1 MKTKSEVLEKF
12 KHLLE
17 VKYTGS
23 TPANYLHHVKLFLDF
38 CKKPP
43 LRVNNEDI
51 LNYNISI
58 RNTSNSNRGVALSAI
73 TAYFVLYLKKKIK
86 LSAAI
91 RPPRQIMVAKFYH
104 AEILSEKIKDIP
116 NLKHKAILTIA
127 LSGWLRV
134 SEVVNLKI
142 EDINKDL
149 MLIHIKNSKR
159 SKDRNVTLSQNTLNV
174 LRIYFAAYFTKYK
187 KEDYLFTGQFGG
199 KYSANSCNKI
209 VKKYLDTK
217 MRFHNLRSSGAT
229 FALESGMSLLD
240 VSVMLGHAKI
250 ETTKAYIPA
259 RLKNTKQVC

>member
-1 MKTKSEVLEKF
+1 MKRKSEVLEKF
-12 KHLLE
+12 KQLLE

-23 TPANYLHHVKLFLDF
+23 TPANYLYHLELFLNF

-58 RNTSNSNRGVALSAI
+58 RNTSNSNRNVALNAI
-73 TAYFVLYLKKKIK
+73 KSYFVLFLKRKVK

-91 RPPRQIMVAKFYH
+91 RPPKQQLVAKFYD
-104 AEILSEKIKDIP
+104 AEILSEKIKNIE

-142 EDINKDL
+142 EDIDKEL
-149 MLIHIKNSKR
+149 MLIHVKNSKR
-159 SKDRNVTLSQNTLNV
+159 SKDRDVALSENTLNV
-174 LRIYFAAYFTKYK
+174 LRDYFKAYFQNYSNT
-187 KEDYLFTGQFGG
+187 DYLFKGQSLAQ
-199 KYSANSCNKI
+199 YSKTSCNKI
-209 VKKYLDTK
+209 VKKYLSPR

-229 FALESGMSLLD
+229 YALENGMSLLD
-240 VSVMLGHAKI
+240 VSTMLGHAKI
-250 ETTKAYIPA
+250 ETTKHYIPA
-259 RLKNTKQVC
+259 RLKTTKQVC